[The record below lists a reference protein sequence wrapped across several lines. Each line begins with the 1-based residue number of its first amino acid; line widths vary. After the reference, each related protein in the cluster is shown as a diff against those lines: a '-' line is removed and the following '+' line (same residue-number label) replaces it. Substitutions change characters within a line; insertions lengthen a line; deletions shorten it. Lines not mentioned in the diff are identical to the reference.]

1 MGEMELDET
10 LEVIKNNFSN
20 NQKKLFKRIKP
31 DTNRQVAIG
40 LISLQGVEKTSQAE
54 IEVIASLISQFSPLE
69 IDNFQ
74 NSPRRIT
81 LKGQFPNGHIV
92 YIEPQYKVG
101 NINPK
106 AQPWAIDL
114 VLRLNRWIGQDL
126 VEIAAIGIE
135 YDGHIA
141 HYVESKIK
149 STYKRDA
156 IITSNEG
163 FQSLR
168 ISPEQ
173 WKSSKEDLK
182 KAIKKYFE
190 HHIKKIEKVQLS
202 TINAQD
208 FNKLIYENENENEV
222 ISTVTCPLCNGRGS
236 LAGEDCPI
244 CNGMGSVK
252 RYIAAKVNLSNYEK
266 FTCPDC
272 RSIKLDCKTCNDEG
286 SISREKALEM

>member
-1 MGEMELDET
+1 MERDEI
-10 LEVIKNNFSN
+10 LGVIENNFSN
-20 NQKKLFKRIKP
+20 NQKKLFKRIEP
-31 DTNRQVAIG
+31 TTNREVAIG
-40 LISLQGVEKTSQAE
+40 LISLQGAENTSQAE

-81 LKGQFPNGHIV
+81 LRGQFLQGHVV
-92 YIEPQYKVG
+92 YIEPQYKVD

-114 VLRLNRWIGQDL
+114 VLRLHRWIGQDL

-135 YDGHIA
+135 YDGHIS

-149 STYKRDA
+149 STYKRDS

-163 FQSLR
+163 FQLLR

-190 HHIKKIEKVQLS
+190 YHIKKIEKVQLS
-202 TINAQD
+202 TINAQSSNY
-208 FNKLIYENENENEV
+208 FIHENENELTL
-222 ISTVTCPLCNGRGS
+222 TVTCPLCNGRGS
-236 LAGEDCPI
+236 LAGEDCSI

-252 RYIAAKVNLSNYEK
+252 RYISEKVNLSNYEK

-272 RSIKLDCKTCNDEG
+272 RAIKLDCKTCNGEG
-286 SISREKALEM
+286 SISREKALEI